1 MSHGISIVNG
11 FAEMAFRGKTPWHSL
26 GQQVQEGASIDQWR
40 KDAGWM
46 WSANS
51 APVQYMTPNGL
62 VTAEGQNALYRSDT
76 GSLLGL
82 VGSQY
87 KPVQPAEVVE
97 FFRDMV
103 ESSHYQIETMGTLN
117 GGRKL
122 WALAGRKG
130 LDADITGNG
139 DIVKGGLLLATSLDG
154 SSPTIV
160 QPTTTRVVCA
170 NTLRMAQREKQSQIR
185 ISHRSV
191 FDPVEVQKKLS
202 AMDMGFYE
210 FIKQSQ
216 ELTRKN
222 ITITEAESILKALFE
237 KPVKGLH
244 IADTE
249 AEGKTEFARLLGV
262 ADTSN
267 KTPTG
272 RDKKESRAVCRILEL
287 FQGQGMGSAA
297 PGVNGTAWGL
307 LNAVTEYVDHEQGRT
322 ANNRLDKSWFGTGG
336 QTKDDAFAMLMA
348 R

>member
-1 MSHGISIVNG
+1 MSHDLSIVNG
-11 FAEMAFRGKTPWHSL
+11 FAEMAFRGKTPWHGL
-26 GQQVQEGASIDQWR
+26 GQQVAEGATIDQWR

-46 WSANS
+46 WTALSAG
-51 APVQYMTPNGL
+51 VQYETPQGMIQ
-62 VTAEGQNALYRSDT
+62 AEGQNALYRSDT
-76 GSLLGL
+76 GALLGL

-170 NTLRMAQREKQSQIR
+170 NTLRMAQSVKQSQIR

-202 AMDMGFYE
+202 AMDTCFYE

-222 ITITEAESILKALFE
+222 ITMTEAESILKGLFE
-237 KPVKGLH
+237 KPVKGLNL
-244 IADTE
+244 ADAE

-262 ADTSN
+262 ANNN
-267 KTPTG
+267 KTPSG

-287 FQGQGMGSAA
+287 FQGQGMGANEQ
-297 PGVNGTAWGL
+297 GVSNTAWGL
-307 LNAVTEYVDHEQGRT
+307 LNAVTEFIDHEQGRT
-322 ANNRLDKSWFGTGG
+322 ANNRIDNAWFKAGA
-336 QTKDDAFAMLMA
+336 QTKDDAFNALMA